1 MVWSRVDDLQN
12 IHYMKAVALLLV
24 VASAASTAA
33 ATLGSADITFEAYLT
48 RHGKVYSD
56 PAESNLRHSLFRR
69 TRLSV
74 IRQNAA
80 YVRRVAFVRVPCC
93 VCVCV
98 GVLACW
104 CM

>member
-1 MVWSRVDDLQN
+1 
-12 IHYMKAVALLLV
+12 MKAVALLLV
-24 VASAASTAA
+24 VTSAVSTA

-56 PAESNLRHSLFRR
+56 PAESTLRRSLFQR

-80 YVRRVAFVRVPCC
+80 YVRREAVV
-93 VCVCV
+93 
-98 GVLACW
+98 
-104 CM
+104 